1 MAEVLVCPRC
11 RRRNTATAAV
21 CTNPACGYSLIGLEV
36 IEDSDTAVLT
46 GSASPAPKAALRV
59 TQTGTTRARAEL
71 RSVGEHEQCFEIAPG
86 AEVGRGANVDL
97 SEAPDSQFISRRH
110 ARFATR
116 DDRWYIEPL
125 GSTNSTFVDGVVVQ
139 GPRAL
144 DSGETVMLGR
154 TQFVFK
160 ILE

>member
-1 MAEVLVCPRC
+1 MQRGVPAAPPRL
-11 RRRNTATAAV
+11 RR
-21 CTNPACGYSLIGLEV
+21 
-36 IEDSDTAVLT
+36 
-46 GSASPAPKAALRV
+46 
-59 TQTGTTRARAEL
+59 TRPT
-71 RSVGEHEQCFEIAPG
+71 S
-86 AEVGRGANVDL
+86 
-97 SEAPDSQFISRRH
+97 H

-125 GSTNSTFVDGVVVQ
+125 GSTNATFVDGVVVQ

-160 ILE
+160 ILD